1 MLMVGDENSIDFIQ
15 AIAINGILGFQT
27 ATGVN

>member
-1 MLMVGDENSIDFIQ
+1 MGDDLENSIDFIQ
-15 AIAINGILGFQT
+15 AIASINGILGFQT